1 MVEGNGKKPLSPDE
15 RRQEELRRAYDEK
28 QRLTKER
35 AALIIAK
42 YGDEIARLVDDPN
55 RDDEIKELAVDII
68 AKRLAE
74 STLHRENFS
83 ADHVIRDLD
92 MRKVS
97 DAVSSAH
104 ETLKANQEKE
114 AQEHALKQVAQQQQP
129 AQDPATPAGT
139 AETNTPDRRNRQIG
153 LYDELKRLS
162 EQSPK
167 ELSPAPI
174 VAAWRATA
182 DEVCDPKTPPSPPP
196 RRATEPSAP
205 PSPDQPPT
213 PPSPNAAAL
222 SLSPD
227 DVLQRFGNPAL
238 EASYQQQAQQQQ
250 EREAKSP
257 FSTPATAASVVARA
271 NAPAETPREDG
282 LMSVFVKAETKQK
295 AEEEQAARANDP
307 NKTLERSGRDR

>member
-1 MVEGNGKKPLSPDE
+1 MGDENNPPKPVSPEE
-15 RRQEELRRAYDEK
+15 RRQAQLRHIAREREQKAKEIAAQLEIERGPTWALDVTDEHDPERIQAIVKVAAEIRAQELTEPWAVHYRDE
-28 QRLTKER
+28 RGLVER
-35 AALIIAK
+35 AA
-42 YGDEIARLVDDPN
+42 
-55 RDDEIKELAVDII
+55 KELERREQQAET
-68 AKRLAE
+68 AKQAE
-74 STLHRENFS
+74 SAAPPRQPGQESGTP
-83 ADHVIRDLD
+83 I
-92 MRKVS
+92 
-97 DAVSSAH
+97 
-104 ETLKANQEKE
+104 AN
-114 AQEHALKQVAQQQQP
+114 
-129 AQDPATPAGT
+129 
-139 AETNTPDRRNRQIG
+139 AEPNAPGRNRQNG

-182 DEVCDPKTPPSPPP
+182 DEVCDPKTPPPPPP

-238 EASYQQQAQQQQ
+238 EAHYQQQAQQQQ

-282 LMSVFVKAETKQK
+282 GLMSVFVKAETKQK

-307 NKTLERSGRDR
+307 NKTLERSGRGR

>member
-1 MVEGNGKKPLSPDE
+1 MV
-15 RRQEELRRAYDEK
+15 
-28 QRLTKER
+28 ER
-35 AALIIAK
+35 AA
-42 YGDEIARLVDDPN
+42 
-55 RDDEIKELAVDII
+55 KELE
-68 AKRLAE
+68 R
-74 STLHRENFS
+74 RE
-83 ADHVIRDLD
+83 
-92 MRKVS
+92 
-97 DAVSSAH
+97 
-104 ETLKANQEKE
+104 
-114 AQEHALKQVAQQQQP
+114 QQ
-129 AQDPATPAGT
+129 
-139 AETNTPDRRNRQIG
+139 AETAKQAELAAQPRQPGQESGTPIANAEPNAPGRNLQIG

-182 DEVCDPKTPPSPPP
+182 DEVCDPKTPPPPPP

-222 SLSPD
+222 PLSPN

-271 NAPAETPREDG
+271 NAPAGTPREDGG

-307 NKTLERSGRDR
+307 SKTLERGGRGR